1 MAKILERLVDSP
13 EQEEESQ
20 QDFLQAEETQE
31 PVVSSEEE
39 EPDIPDKYKSKSA
52 EELVRMHQEAEK
64 LLGRQ
69 SAEVGELRK
78 VVDNYIQTQLTHE
91 EQAPTTQSE
100 EIDFFAEPEKAI
112 NQAIEN
118 HPKIKEAENITN
130 QYRQSTAL
138 AELERKHPDMKEILQ
153 DVKFAEW
160 IQASKTRTR
169 LFVEADQQYNHE
181 SADELFSLWKERQ
194 NIVRQTAQAET
205 QVRKKAVKSASTG
218 NARGSAEKAS
228 KKIYRRADI
237 IRLLKTD
244 PDRYA
249 SLSPEI
255 LKAYSEGRVK

>member
-1 MAKILERLVDSP
+1 MAKILERPNDSS

-20 QDFLQAEETQE
+20 QDFLQAEEIQE
-31 PVVSSEEE
+31 PVVTPEE
-39 EPDIPDKYKSKSA
+39 EPNIPDKYKSKSA

-78 VVDNYIQTQLTHE
+78 VVDTYIQTQLTEE
-91 EQAPTTQSE
+91 EQAPKTQSE

-138 AELERKHPDMKEILQ
+138 ATLERKHPDMKQILQ
-153 DVKFAEW
+153 DAKFAEW
-160 IQASKTRTR
+160 IKASKTRTR

>member
-1 MAKILERLVDSP
+1 MAKILERLIDST
-13 EQEEESQ
+13 EQEEEGQ

-31 PVVSSEEE
+31 PVISSEE

-138 AELERKHPDMKEILQ
+138 SELERKHPDMKEILQ

-194 NIVRQTAQAET
+194 NIVKQTAQAET
-205 QVRKKAVKSASTG
+205 QARKQAVKSASTG

-244 PDRYA
+244 PERYA